1 MGDTLRAWA
10 GKCYTYQFIP
20 WETSMYRDTY
30 DALCV
35 SALAKADVLRHDPV
49 AYFVASMVAGLFITL
64 GGMVAMSVGGFLA
77 PLMGAA
83 ARLPAA
89 LAFSAALSLAVMAGC
104 ELFTGNNLILS
115 AASLRR
121 RLTWRATLLLWLTC
135 WVGNVFGVWGTL
147 ALYHFSGAA
156 QVEAVAAYFA
166 ETAAAKVALS
176 PLAMV
181 LRGILCNICV
191 CLAIWC
197 GFRMRSESGKLIMTL
212 WCVFIFMVCGFE
224 HSVAN
229 MGIVGVALLNP
240 MGHAVTLRGYALSL
254 GFVTLGNILGAVL
267 FVALPYA
274 RMARRASA
282 EGGTP

>member
-1 MGDTLRAWA
+1 MLR
-10 GKCYTYQFIP
+10 
-20 WETSMYRDTY
+20 RD
-30 DALCV
+30 
-35 SALAKADVLRHDPV
+35 PI
-49 AYFVASMVAGLFITL
+49 AYFVASMVAGLFITF
-64 GGMVAMSVGGFLA
+64 GGMVAMSVGGFLT

-89 LAFSAALSLAVMAGC
+89 LAFSSALSLAVMAGC

-115 AASLRR
+115 AASLQK
-121 RLTWRATLLLWLTC
+121 RLPWRTTLLLWAVC
-135 WVGNVFGVWGTL
+135 WVGNVFGVWGTI

-156 QVEAVAAYFA
+156 STEAVASYFA
-166 ETAAAKVALS
+166 TLAAGKVALS

-197 GFRMRSESGKLIMTL
+197 AVRMRSESGKLIMTV

-229 MGIVGVALLNP
+229 MGIIGVALVNP
-240 MGHAVTLRGYALSL
+240 MGHPITLGGYALNL
-254 GFVTLGNILGAVL
+254 ALVTLGNILGAAL
-267 FVALPYA
+267 FVALPYIA
-274 RMARRASA
+274 MAHREPKAGR
-282 EGGTP
+282 